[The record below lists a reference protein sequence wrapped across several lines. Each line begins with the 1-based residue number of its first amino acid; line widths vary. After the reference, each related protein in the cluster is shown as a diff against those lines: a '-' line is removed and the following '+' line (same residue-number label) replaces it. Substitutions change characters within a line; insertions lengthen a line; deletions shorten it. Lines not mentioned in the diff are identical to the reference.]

1 LLLIQKGELKMAN
14 EPTETKKTPANWRDL
29 PAIEV
34 KVHEKTCG
42 KCQRNLPAKDF
53 WKMRTSKDGLQ
64 PQCKD
69 CQLGTPL
76 GTNTGKG
83 ETKKAEPKPKSAPK
97 NAKKDPDEKP
107 AKSDEKP
114 APARKS
120 RAAVIGSGRRKECG
134 GCTYQIKST
143 EGGRCISADAEK
155 DAENKAKTCP
165 HLVQSKTSKKKA
177 KKAKKE

>member
-1 LLLIQKGELKMAN
+1 MAN
-14 EPTETKKTPANWRDL
+14 ETTETKKTPANWRDL
-29 PAIEV
+29 PTIEV
-34 KVHEKTCG
+34 KVQEKECG
-42 KCQRNLPAKDF
+42 KCNRTLPAKDF

-76 GTNTGKG
+76 GTNTG
-83 ETKKAEPKPKSAPK
+83 EAEPKPKQAPK
-97 NAKKDPDEKP
+97 AAKRVPVEKP
-107 AKSDEKP
+107 AKIADTP
-114 APARKS
+114 APTRKS
-120 RAAVIGSGRRKECG
+120 RAAPIGSGRRKECG

-155 DAENKAKTCP
+155 DPENKAKICP
-165 HLVQSKTSKKKA
+165 YLVQSKTSKKKA